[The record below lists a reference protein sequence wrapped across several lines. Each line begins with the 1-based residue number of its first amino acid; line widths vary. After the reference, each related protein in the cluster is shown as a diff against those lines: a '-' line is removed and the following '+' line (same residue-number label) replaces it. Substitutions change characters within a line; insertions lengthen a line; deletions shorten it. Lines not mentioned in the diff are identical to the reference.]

1 MSIDWSKAPEGATHY
16 CKPHGMWHK
25 AAYNPFRVWVWMQN
39 AQDWELQPKERT
51 DFWLSQGDL
60 SEHNLLER
68 PKKPLTQSVFDGLP
82 SEYRWA
88 AVDADGRA
96 HAHKCTPKG
105 ATEASWWCVR
115 GCAVY
120 LIGEGYDTT
129 DWQNSLI
136 ERLSDTCIDDMGIA
150 NAQKQSER
158 QDVPTAA
165 DIDWAKADIDWSTA
179 PEGATHYSK
188 RFGEYYKAED
198 GFLLNYLADESRW
211 IVLIDWS
218 ISALESPHFEMIKRT
233 ESITDVARSI
243 EAARQV
249 EATLAERQ
257 NQYGDFKDVAHLSQ
271 GLQSL
276 LSVGNFSDTQQEAI
290 QMICS
295 KLARLACGDADHV
308 DSWHDIAGYAT
319 LVVKDLESA
328 K

>member
-1 MSIDWSKAPEGATHY
+1 MSIDWSKAPEGATHVEPKGY
-16 CKPHGMWHK
+16 LMFYKQEDKEWMYFSDSDGAWCQSEKIALVDGDWCFAKNKSTKLIPRHK
-25 AAYNPFRVWVWMQN
+25 
-39 AQDWELQPKERT
+39 T
-51 DFWLSQGDL
+51 
-60 SEHNLLER
+60 
-68 PKKPLTQSVFDGLP
+68 LTQAVFNGLP
-82 SEYRWA
+82 PEYRWA
-88 AVDADGRA
+88 VVDADGRA

-136 ERLSDTCIDDMGIA
+136 ERQEVSNRVEQL
-150 NAQKQSER
+150 
-158 QDVPTAA
+158 
-165 DIDWAKADIDWSTA
+165 
-179 PEGATHYSK
+179 
-188 RFGEYYKAED
+188 
-198 GFLLNYLADESRW
+198 
-211 IVLIDWS
+211 
-218 ISALESPHFEMIKRT
+218 
-233 ESITDVARSI
+233 RSI
-243 EAARQV
+243 EEARQV

-319 LVVKDLESA
+319 LVVKDLESG

>member
-68 PKKPLTQSVFDGLP
+68 PKKPLTQAVFDGLP
-82 SEYRWA
+82 VEYQWA
-88 AVDADGRA
+88 AVDRDGD
-96 HAHKCTPKG
+96 CFVFGVIPEELEG
-105 ATEASWWCVR
+105 YGW
-115 GCAVY
+115 GCEHGTLSHY
-120 LIGEGYDTT
+120 IGEDFNTT

-136 ERLSDTCIDDMGIA
+136 ER
-150 NAQKQSER
+150 
-158 QDVPTAA
+158 QDV
-165 DIDWAKADIDWSTA
+165 S
-179 PEGATHYSK
+179 
-188 RFGEYYKAED
+188 
-198 GFLLNYLADESRW
+198 SR
-211 IVLIDWS
+211 VEQL
-218 ISALESPHFEMIKRT
+218 
-233 ESITDVARSI
+233 RSV
-243 EAARQV
+243 EEARQV

-319 LVVKDLESA
+319 LVVKDLESG

>member
-1 MSIDWSKAPEGATHY
+1 MSIDWSK
-16 CKPHGMWHK
+16 
-25 AAYNPFRVWVWMQN
+25 
-39 AQDWELQPKERT
+39 
-51 DFWLSQGDL
+51 
-60 SEHNLLER
+60 
-68 PKKPLTQSVFDGLP
+68 
-82 SEYRWA
+82 
-88 AVDADGRA
+88 
-96 HAHKCTPKG
+96 
-105 ATEASWWCVR
+105 
-115 GCAVY
+115 
-120 LIGEGYDTT
+120 
-129 DWQNSLI
+129 
-136 ERLSDTCIDDMGIA
+136 
-150 NAQKQSER
+150 
-158 QDVPTAA
+158 
-165 DIDWAKADIDWSTA
+165 A

-257 NQYGDFKDVAHLSQ
+257 GQYGDFKDVAHLSQ

-319 LVVKDLESA
+319 LVVKDLEGG

>member
-1 MSIDWSKAPEGATHY
+1 MSIDWSKAPEGATHAAFSPDIQQHIFFKFADDRWFDVKNKEWSY
-16 CKPHGMWHK
+16 VGGKP
-25 AAYNPFRVWVWMQN
+25 NF
-39 AQDWELQPKERT
+39 
-51 DFWLSQGDL
+51 DL
-60 SEHNLLER
+60 IER
-68 PKKPLTQSVFDGLP
+68 PKTLTQAVFNGLS

-88 AVDADGRA
+88 AVDRDGDCFVFGVIPEELDGYGWGCE
-96 HAHKCTPKG
+96 HGTP
-105 ATEASWWCVR
+105 SH
-115 GCAVY
+115 Y
-120 LIGEGYDTT
+120 IGENFDAT
-129 DWQNSLI
+129 DWENSLI
-136 ERLSDTCIDDMGIA
+136 ER
-150 NAQKQSER
+150 E
-158 QDVPTAA
+158 
-165 DIDWAKADIDWSTA
+165 
-179 PEGATHYSK
+179 
-188 RFGEYYKAED
+188 
-198 GFLLNYLADESRW
+198 
-211 IVLIDWS
+211 
-218 ISALESPHFEMIKRT
+218 

-319 LVVKDLESA
+319 LVVKDLESG

>member
-1 MSIDWSKAPEGATHY
+1 MSIDWSKSPEGATHY

-25 AAYNPFRVWVWMQN
+25 AAYNPFRVWVWMQD

-68 PKKPLTQSVFDGLP
+68 PKKPLTQAVFDGLP
-82 SEYRWA
+82 SVYRWA
-88 AVDADGRA
+88 AVDSDGRA
-96 HAHKCTPKG
+96 YAHECNPKG
-105 ATEASWWCVR
+105 KTAICWFRRRGRATCF
-115 GCAVY
+115 
-120 LIGEGYDTT
+120 IGEGYDTT
-129 DWQNSLI
+129 NWQNSLI
-136 ERLSDTCIDDMGIA
+136 ER
-150 NAQKQSER
+150 
-158 QDVPTAA
+158 QDV
-165 DIDWAKADIDWSTA
+165 SNRV
-179 PEGATHYSK
+179 EQ
-188 RFGEYYKAED
+188 
-198 GFLLNYLADESRW
+198 L
-211 IVLIDWS
+211 
-218 ISALESPHFEMIKRT
+218 
-233 ESITDVARSI
+233 RSV

-319 LVVKDLESA
+319 LVVKDLESG

>member
-16 CKPHGMWHK
+16 CRPHGMWHK
-25 AAYNPFRVWVWMQN
+25 AASYNPFRVWVWMQN
-39 AQDWELQPKERT
+39 AQDWELQSKERI

-68 PKKPLTQSVFDGLP
+68 PKKPLTQAVFDGLP
-82 SEYRWA
+82 PEYRWA
-88 AVDADGRA
+88 AISSDGRA
-96 HAHKCTPKG
+96 HAHKCAPKG
-105 ATEASWWCVR
+105 ATAAYWWCVR
-115 GCAVY
+115 GCAAY

-129 DWQNSLI
+129 NWQNSLI
-136 ERLSDTCIDDMGIA
+136 ERQEVSNRVEQL
-150 NAQKQSER
+150 
-158 QDVPTAA
+158 
-165 DIDWAKADIDWSTA
+165 
-179 PEGATHYSK
+179 
-188 RFGEYYKAED
+188 
-198 GFLLNYLADESRW
+198 
-211 IVLIDWS
+211 
-218 ISALESPHFEMIKRT
+218 
-233 ESITDVARSI
+233 RSV
-243 EAARQV
+243 EEARQV

-319 LVVKDLESA
+319 LVVKDLESG

>member
-1 MSIDWSKAPEGATHY
+1 MSIDWSKAPEGATH
-16 CKPHGMWHK
+16 CLIKDSGTAWFRFKDDLSFPNTWKDGEWKNVRLPTRELTPKPK
-25 AAYNPFRVWVWMQN
+25 
-39 AQDWELQPKERT
+39 QPK
-51 DFWLSQGDL
+51 Q
-60 SEHNLLER
+60 
-68 PKKPLTQSVFDGLP
+68 LTQAVFDGLP
-82 SEYRWA
+82 PEYRWA
-88 AVDADGRA
+88 AVSRHRGGSAHVFPAEPSSRVEFGDWTFFSDRRSICVGSDYDA
-96 HAHKCTPKG
+96 
-105 ATEASWWCVR
+105 
-115 GCAVY
+115 
-120 LIGEGYDTT
+120 T

-243 EAARQV
+243 EEARQV

-276 LSVGNFSDTQQEAI
+276 LSVGNFSDTQQEAM

-319 LVVKDLESA
+319 LVVKDLESG

>member
-1 MSIDWSKAPEGATHY
+1 MNIDWSK
-16 CKPHGMWHK
+16 
-25 AAYNPFRVWVWMQN
+25 
-39 AQDWELQPKERT
+39 
-51 DFWLSQGDL
+51 
-60 SEHNLLER
+60 
-68 PKKPLTQSVFDGLP
+68 
-82 SEYRWA
+82 
-88 AVDADGRA
+88 
-96 HAHKCTPKG
+96 
-105 ATEASWWCVR
+105 
-115 GCAVY
+115 
-120 LIGEGYDTT
+120 
-129 DWQNSLI
+129 
-136 ERLSDTCIDDMGIA
+136 
-150 NAQKQSER
+150 
-158 QDVPTAA
+158 
-165 DIDWAKADIDWSTA
+165 A

-188 RFGEYYKAED
+188 RFGEFYKAED
-198 GFLLNYLADESRW
+198 GFLLNYQNEQMQW
-211 IVLIDWS
+211 IVLKEWHVDILNCEHLAMIERPESTEPKQLTQAVFDGLPSEYRWAVVDNRGSAYAFNAKPKPFKSDFRDWDFHNVVT
-218 ISALESPHFEMIKRT
+218 ISLGGDYNTTDWENSLIERE

-319 LVVKDLESA
+319 LVVKDLESG

>member
-1 MSIDWSKAPEGATHY
+1 MSIDWSK
-16 CKPHGMWHK
+16 
-25 AAYNPFRVWVWMQN
+25 
-39 AQDWELQPKERT
+39 
-51 DFWLSQGDL
+51 
-60 SEHNLLER
+60 
-68 PKKPLTQSVFDGLP
+68 
-82 SEYRWA
+82 
-88 AVDADGRA
+88 
-96 HAHKCTPKG
+96 
-105 ATEASWWCVR
+105 
-115 GCAVY
+115 
-120 LIGEGYDTT
+120 
-129 DWQNSLI
+129 
-136 ERLSDTCIDDMGIA
+136 
-150 NAQKQSER
+150 
-158 QDVPTAA
+158 
-165 DIDWAKADIDWSTA
+165 A

-257 NQYGDFKDVAHLSQ
+257 GQYGDFSKVAGVSQ
-271 GLQSL
+271 HLQS
-276 LSVGNFSDTQQEAI
+276 VIWAAGADFDDVQQEAI

-319 LVVKDLESA
+319 LVVKDLEGG

>member
-1 MSIDWSKAPEGATHY
+1 MSGKVLD
-16 CKPHGMWHK
+16 
-25 AAYNPFRVWVWMQN
+25 
-39 AQDWELQPKERT
+39 
-51 DFWLSQGDL
+51 
-60 SEHNLLER
+60 
-68 PKKPLTQSVFDGLP
+68 QSVFDGLP
-82 SEYRWA
+82 PEYRWA
-88 AVDADGRA
+88 AISSDGRA

-105 ATEASWWCVR
+105 ATEAFWWCVR
-115 GCAVY
+115 GCAAY

-136 ERLSDTCIDDMGIA
+136 ER
-150 NAQKQSER
+150 
-158 QDVPTAA
+158 QDV
-165 DIDWAKADIDWSTA
+165 SNRV
-179 PEGATHYSK
+179 EQ
-188 RFGEYYKAED
+188 
-198 GFLLNYLADESRW
+198 L
-211 IVLIDWS
+211 
-218 ISALESPHFEMIKRT
+218 
-233 ESITDVARSI
+233 RSV
-243 EAARQV
+243 EEARQV

>member
-25 AAYNPFRVWVWMQN
+25 AAYNPFRVWVWMQD

-60 SEHNLLER
+60 SEHNLLKR
-68 PKKPLTQSVFDGLP
+68 PKNTLTQSVFDGLLP
-82 SEYRWA
+82 EHRWA
-88 AVDADGRA
+88 AVDADGSV
-96 HAHKCTPKG
+96 HCFHEPPIPTNSGEWIYNK
-105 ATEASWWCVR
+105 
-115 GCAVY
+115 Y
-120 LIGEGYDTT
+120 LICEDWHDVAT

-136 ERLSDTCIDDMGIA
+136 ERQEVSNRVEQL
-150 NAQKQSER
+150 
-158 QDVPTAA
+158 
-165 DIDWAKADIDWSTA
+165 
-179 PEGATHYSK
+179 
-188 RFGEYYKAED
+188 
-198 GFLLNYLADESRW
+198 
-211 IVLIDWS
+211 
-218 ISALESPHFEMIKRT
+218 
-233 ESITDVARSI
+233 RSV
-243 EAARQV
+243 EEARQV